1 MGSRYLPIDRGD
13 VNHPLTQKRFPH
25 GMADPVLFMATLN
38 VAATHLDICH
48 GRHSSPMTMARK
60 GETIRLVNERLQHPT
75 QVLVNETIR
84 CIVMLAAME
93 VCPVHDLIASC
104 I

>member
-1 MGSRYLPIDRGD
+1 MGSRYLPIDRADG
-13 VNHPLTQKRFPH
+13 NHPLTQKWFPH
-25 GMADPVLFMATLN
+25 AMADPVLFMATLN

-48 GRHSSPMTMARK
+48 GRHSGPMTIAPK

-75 QVLVNETIR
+75 QALVNETIG
-84 CIVMLAAME
+84 CIVILAAME